1 MGTDTL
7 MRTGEVAEQLGVSR
21 QHVVDLCDEGKLP
34 CVRVGTHRRIPRD
47 AVESCSLVSRG
58 WRNDGS
64 QKSLA
69 LHALLVQKL
78 LSDKD
83 SVISKAKLNLRKS
96 CDQHTRIY
104 RMRWEE
110 LLDGPLPTLI
120 TSMLDTSDTGMALR
134 SCTPFAGVLDENTL
148 ESVARVYR
156 KGSAA

>member
-1 MGTDTL
+1 

-34 CVRVGTHRRIPRD
+34 CVRVGTHRRVPRD
-47 AVESCSLVSRG
+47 AVESYSLVSRG

-78 LSDKD
+78 LSDTNF
-83 SVISKAKLNLRKS
+83 VISKAKLNLRKS
-96 CDQHTRIY
+96 CDTHTEVY
-104 RMRWEE
+104 KMRWEK

-120 TSMLDTSDTGMALR
+120 TSMLDTSDNGVTLR
-134 SCTPFAGVLDENTL
+134 SCTPFAGVLDEDTL
-148 ESVARVYR
+148 ESVSRVYR
-156 KGSAA
+156 KG